1 MGKRKLQENGEEKME
16 DGTCSDIEIDFQRRG
31 KKLQKMERDEVRAV
45 EGVESGR
52 GREGGNDCSAAQS
65 RVFEESYDW
74 QSHACGVCVHT
85 SHCTAADTHTHI
97 RVPVCHMHVRSG
109 FITVSVLQNDLYK

>member
-1 MGKRKLQENGEEKME
+1 ME

-31 KKLQKMERDEVRAV
+31 KKLQELERDEVRAV

-52 GREGGNDCSAAQS
+52 GREGMIAVLLSHE
-65 RVFEESYDW
+65 FLKESYDW

-85 SHCTAADTHTHI
+85 SHCTAADTHTHPCACLPHACSQWLHN
-97 RVPVCHMHVRSG
+97 RVCAA
-109 FITVSVLQNDLYK
+109 K

>member
-31 KKLQKMERDEVRAV
+31 KKLQKLERDEVRAV

-52 GREGGNDCSAAQS
+52 GREGMIAVLFSHEFS
-65 RVFEESYDW
+65 KESYDW

-85 SHCTAADTHTHI
+85 SHCTAADTHTHTHPCACLPHACSQWLHN
-97 RVPVCHMHVRSG
+97 RVCAA
-109 FITVSVLQNDLYK
+109 K